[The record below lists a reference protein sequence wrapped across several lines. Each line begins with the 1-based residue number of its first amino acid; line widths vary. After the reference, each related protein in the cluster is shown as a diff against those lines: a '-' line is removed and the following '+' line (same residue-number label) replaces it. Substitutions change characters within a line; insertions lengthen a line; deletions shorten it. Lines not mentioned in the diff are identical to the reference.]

1 MGAPSSAISHETE
14 IYFVNLAA
22 TAALIVSIIQIKKQ
36 CAKTLSNALL
46 TSSAPPRRAG
56 HAPAQFL
63 QLRSRPEPTPTPK
76 HIPAGVKDREDTAG
90 SFNATLY
97 ALKAFGIATMIVG
110 VSSTATVW
118 GVTTI
123 MGVKTVR
130 LFKLGLFEK

>member
-1 MGAPSSAISHETE
+1 MKPRYTIWQ
-14 IYFVNLAA
+14 LAVT
-22 TAALIVSIIQIKKQ
+22 TAALVVPIIQIKKQ
-36 CAKTLSNALL
+36 RAKTLSNALL
-46 TSSAPPRRAG
+46 TSTAPPRRAG

-63 QLRSRPEPTPTPK
+63 QLRYRSEPALTPK
-76 HIPAGVKDREDTAG
+76 HIPASEGTAG

-130 LFKLGLFEK
+130 LFRLDLFEK